1 MTAHTENVAP
11 ARFSEKALSAV
22 GVAWFL
28 VALAGQ
34 ALFAAYV
41 AAFYGGAAVAGDF
54 EKWNDTLVGGYVRG
68 GLVGNIVLAV
78 HLAFAVTVT
87 LGGPPQLIPA
97 LRNRFRSFH
106 RWNGRFYL
114 LTALIMS
121 LGGIYM
127 VWTRGTA
134 GGDAM
139 RVGISINGVLIVACA
154 AMTWR
159 MALAR
164 RFDFHRRW
172 ALRTFILVSGV
183 WFFRIGFMFWVLA
196 NRGPVGVGED
206 FDGPFVRF
214 WAYGCYLVPLAV
226 LELYFRA
233 QDAQSKTAK
242 RAMTAGLAV
251 LVLVTAAGIA
261 GAALFM
267 WAPRLT

>member
-1 MTAHTENVAP
+1 MTAHAQTSAAAP
-11 ARFSEKALSAV
+11 LADKALRAV
-22 GVAWFL
+22 GAGWFV

-41 AAFYGGAAVAGDF
+41 AAFYGGAAMAGDF
-54 EKWNDTLVGGYVRG
+54 EKWNDILVGGYVRG
-68 GLVGNIVLAV
+68 GLFGNIMLAAHLALAV
-78 HLAFAVTVT
+78 TIT
-87 LGGPPQLIPA
+87 LGGPLQLIPA

-106 RWNGRFYL
+106 RWNGRIYL
-114 LTALIMS
+114 ITAMIMS

-134 GGDAM
+134 GGDSL
-139 RVGISINGVLIVACA
+139 RIGISLNGLLLVACA
-154 AMTWR
+154 MLAWR
-159 MALAR
+159 AALSR
-164 RFDFHRRW
+164 QFESHRRW

-183 WFFRIGFMFWVLA
+183 WFFRIGLMFWVLA
-196 NRGPVGVGED
+196 NRGPVGVGAD

-214 WAYGCYLVPLAV
+214 WAFGCYLVPLAV

-233 QDAQSKTAK
+233 QDANSKAAK
-242 RAMTAGLAV
+242 HAMTAGLAA

-267 WAPRLT
+267 WAPRLV